1 MKRKKNVQVD
11 TDEFDSIAE
20 NIFPLWLFTKQKT
33 ASSRSPTRAS
43 NCRVVSERL
52 RGCSLACDQV
62 QLRQIQRDS
71 RRPQTN
77 YEQKQSE

>member
-52 RGCSLACDQV
+52 RG
-62 QLRQIQRDS
+62 
-71 RRPQTN
+71 
-77 YEQKQSE
+77 